1 MADGYLLRRQKGM
14 DGEAAAVDAAR
25 IPAWPLL
32 GATVIAVMSF
42 YPIFAST
49 EDVGEYCGSLFTV
62 IAISLLVS
70 WVVSMTL
77 TPLQCIDLLKADQSA
92 GNSDPYSGRFFRT
105 YRRFLEGALAARW
118 LVITVMVVLLF
129 AVAGFGQVR
138 QLFFPDS
145 SMTKFMVDY
154 WAPEGTRIQTVSN
167 DLRAAETWLLAD
179 KRVEAVAT
187 FIGSGPPRFY
197 LPVDPERPNPSYGE
211 LIVNVR
217 DARDIDGLLA
227 DLDPWLRATCP
238 DALPVVRKYGVGPS
252 NTWKLEARLIGPAEV
267 APDVL
272 RHVAEGVIEN
282 IKREP
287 LAACVRTDWR
297 QRAQKIVLA
306 FNQDRARWAAVTR
319 EDLAHTMKRAF
330 DGSTIGL
337 YREND
342 DLIPIVLRNVEED
355 RRNVA
360 AIDVLQIHPAG
371 SMLSVPVAEVVNSIG
386 TSWEDPLIWRRD
398 RRRTIT
404 IQSNPILGVTPPE
417 LQAAIAQDVES
428 LPLPPGF
435 TLEWGGD
442 HESSADANGSLVP
455 GMIPAFAVMT
465 LIIVALFNAFR
476 PPLII
481 FSTIPF
487 ALIGITVGLFAFD
500 VPFGFMAL
508 LGAMSLAGMMIK
520 NAVVLL
526 DQIGIDRAAGM
537 DAYEAVVESAMTRLR
552 PVMLAAGTTVLGVIP
567 LLQDIFWVGMAVTI
581 MGGLAFGSLLTMILV
596 PVLYAIFF
604 HAHPLEQVR
613 DQPAVEVAA

>member
-1 MADGYLLRRQKGM
+1 MAP
-14 DGEAAAVDAAR
+14 EAAAVEAAKV
-25 IPAWPLL
+25 PAWPLL

-42 YPIFAST
+42 YPIFASS
-49 EDVGEYCGSLFTV
+49 EDVGEYCRTLFTV

-77 TPLQCIDLLKADQSA
+77 TPLQCIDLLKANQSSSDA
-92 GNSDPYSGRFFRT
+92 DPYAGRFFRT

-129 AVAGFGQVR
+129 AAVAGFGQVR

-154 WAPEGTRIQTVSN
+154 WAPEGTRIQTVST
-167 DLRAAETWLLAD
+167 DLRAAEDWLLAD
-179 KRVEAVAT
+179 ERVEAVAT

-197 LPVDPERPNPSYGE
+197 LPVEPELPNPSYGQ

-227 DLDPWLRATCP
+227 DLDPWLRETYP

-252 NTWKLEARLIGPAEV
+252 NTWKLEARLIGPAEI
-267 APDVL
+267 APDAI
-272 RHVAEGVIEN
+272 RPVAESIVEEIE
-282 IKREP
+282 REP
-287 LAACVRTDWR
+287 LAAYVRTDWR
-297 QRAQKIVLA
+297 QRVQKVVPE
-306 FNQDRARWAAVTR
+306 FNQERARWAAVTR
-319 EDLAHTMKRAF
+319 EDLANATKRAF
-330 DGSTIGL
+330 DGRAIGL

-342 DLIPIVLRNVEED
+342 DLIPILIRHIEED
-355 RRNVA
+355 RQNVA
-360 AIDVLQIHPAG
+360 AMDVLQIQPAG
-371 SMLSVPVAEVVNSIG
+371 STLSVPVAGVVDKIG
-386 TSWEDPLIWRRD
+386 TAWEDPLIWRRD

-404 IQSNPILGVTPPE
+404 IQSNPILGVTSPA
-417 LQAAIAQDVES
+417 LQAAVAQNVEA

-442 HESSADANGSLVP
+442 DESSADANRSLVP
-455 GMIPAFAVMT
+455 GMIPAFAVIT
-465 LIIVALFNAFR
+465 LIIVVLFNAFR

-481 FSTIPF
+481 ISVIPF
-487 ALIGITVGLFAFD
+487 ALIGITAGLLAFN

-526 DQIGIDRAAGM
+526 DQIGIDRASGL
-537 DAYEAVVESAMTRLR
+537 DTYEAVVQSAMSRLR

-567 LLQDIFWVGMAVTI
+567 MLQDVFWVGMAVTI
-581 MGGLAFGSLLTMILV
+581 MGGLAIGSLLTMIMV

-604 HAHPLEQVR
+604 RAHPLEQDR
-613 DQPAVEVAA
+613 DRPAVEVAA